1 MMLNGGLV
9 RIREALSL
17 IKPAERNAAHYILNH
32 PEEVVRLSV
41 KELAEKSNSSQAAI
55 IRLCKN
61 LDLEGYQEL
70 KIRIA
75 GDLQSSINGDEDY
88 KEIRPNDNI
97 PTLIES
103 ISNNNIYSI
112 RETLKILDPAAVEKA
127 VKVLHQANRIDFYGV
142 AASQIIAQDA
152 QQKFLRINKTCTAY
166 QDSHLQLTSAVTLTK
181 EDVAVGIS
189 YSGETSQVIEI
200 MKQAKAKGATTIGIT
215 KYGSNSLAKLVDIR
229 VATSSTESD
238 IRSAATSSRI
248 AQLNVIDILF
258 TGVAAK
264 NYDQSV
270 SYLSKT
276 REVIQEKFRKG
287 SKISKE

>member
-1 MMLNGGLV
+1 LNGGLV

-17 IKPAERNAAHYILNH
+17 IKPAERNAANYILTH

-55 IRLCKN
+55 IRMCKN
-61 LDLEGYQEL
+61 LGLEGFQEL

-103 ISNNNIYSI
+103 VSNNNIFSI
-112 RETLKILDPAAVEKA
+112 KETLKILDPEAVEEA
-127 VKVLHQANRIDFYGV
+127 VQALYQAKRIDFYGV

-181 EDVAVGIS
+181 DDVAVGIS
-189 YSGETSQVIEI
+189 YSGGTSQVLEV
-200 MKQAKAKGATTIGIT
+200 MKQARDAGAITIGIT
-215 KYGSNSLAKLVDIR
+215 KYGSNPLADLVDIR
-229 VATSSTESD
+229 IATSSTESN

-258 TGVAAK
+258 TGAAAK

-270 SYLSKT
+270 SYLNKT
-276 REVIQEKFRKG
+276 RKIIQQKFKKG
-287 SKISKE
+287 SKI